1 MFSKRNFIFC
11 CSSSLTSL
19 ILACGSTETVEVVKE
34 VEVIKEVEVEKVVT
48 EEKVVEVE
56 VEKVVEVAAPEE
68 DTVDLTWGKKKIEG
82 VFDFDGKDLTEHQQ
96 LLTCKVLKNHCL
108 YTRMV
113 LQWNLHA
120 ESWDVS
126 ADGKYLNI
134 KIKDGINFTRQKD
147 SKLLNLV
154 NLMLLTFVGTSTT
167 RTRL

>member
-1 MFSKRNFIFC
+1 MFSKRNFISFVALL
-11 CSSSLTSL
+11 SLTSL

-82 VFDFDGKDLTEHQQ
+82 VFGLRWQGPYRTSAIIDMQGVEEPLFIY
-96 LLTCKVLKNHCL
+96 KNGTPMEP
-108 YTRMV
+108 YT
-113 LQWNLHA
+113 A

-134 KIKDGINFTRQKD
+134 KIDFFYYIYFILCLKI
-147 SKLLNLV
+147 
-154 NLMLLTFVGTSTT
+154 
-167 RTRL
+167 